1 MMKLDV
7 ETLST
12 VPDAPPEAGPDRAFP
27 PPAEP
32 LPAIAGGD
40 VVVAEDVPQAAENPI
55 TAHICPQTKAASG
68 FALPAG
74 QTAILY
80 TAERDRS
87 GSVLR

>member
-40 VVVAEDVPQAAENPI
+40 VVVAEDVPQAAANPI
-55 TAHICPQTKAASG
+55 TAHICPPTKAASG
-68 FALPAG
+68 FAVPAG
-74 QTAILY
+74 QTAIP
-80 TAERDRS
+80 
-87 GSVLR
+87 